1 MTEDEKQRLRK
12 VEDAI
17 ISFDNIAKIVIVD
30 MKERIKA
37 LEKSDEDTKSQIYQS
52 CDTKSK
58 EIDKKI
64 KEVKDEIFT
73 AFREEVKSLQKMFIY
88 CLVLMGAMFLLFIG
102 AVVYFNNQDGKI
114 YDKINFHSKDI
125 AQKESKNATNIASV
139 LDDLKYIRGKID
151 ANVHNH
157 HKEEFIKKS
166 EALEKINHNKN
177 QITYLKG
184 RIKK

>member
-1 MTEDEKQRLRK
+1 MTEDERQRLRK

-30 MKERIKA
+30 IKERVKA
-37 LEKSDEDTKSQIYQS
+37 LEASDDETKSQIYQS

-64 KEVKDEIFT
+64 KNAKDEIFT
-73 AFREEVKSLQKMFIY
+73 AFRGDIKFLVKMFIY

-102 AVVYFNNQDGKI
+102 AVVYFNDQDGEI
-114 YDKINFHSKDI
+114 YDKINTHSQIITK
-125 AQKESKNATNIASV
+125 KETKNATNITSV

-157 HKEEFIKKS
+157 SKDEYIKKS
-166 EALEKINHNKN
+166 EALEKINQNKN

-184 RIKK
+184 RIKR